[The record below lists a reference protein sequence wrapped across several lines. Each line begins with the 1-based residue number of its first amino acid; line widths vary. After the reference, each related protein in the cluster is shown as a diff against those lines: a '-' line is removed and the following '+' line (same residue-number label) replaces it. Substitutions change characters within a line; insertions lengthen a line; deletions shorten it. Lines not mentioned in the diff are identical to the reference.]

1 MASTSNIKVV
11 CRFRPQNKREMTE
24 SGVDI
29 IRYDENGETVFI
41 EGKEFT
47 GNFTFDRVFPSETT
61 QALLF
66 EYAVKSIVDEVLK
79 GYNGTV
85 LAYGQTGSGK
95 TFTMMG
101 PDIEDEVYK
110 GIIPRITE
118 QIFQCIYSAPT
129 HIEFTVQCSFMEIYM
144 EKIRDL
150 LARRYFCLLEIRF

>member
-66 EYAVKSIVDEVLK
+66 EYAVKSIVD
-79 GYNGTV
+79 GTV
-85 LAYGQTGSGK
+85 VSIFLFHFNCPLKFYFSILFG
-95 TFTMMG
+95 
-101 PDIEDEVYK
+101 VY
-110 GIIPRITE
+110 P
-118 QIFQCIYSAPT
+118 C
-129 HIEFTVQCSFMEIYM
+129 
-144 EKIRDL
+144 
-150 LARRYFCLLEIRF
+150 